1 MFDPKTLDDLTTRLT
16 SMLPTGAL
24 EFQRD
29 LEKNLR
35 AVLSSAFARL
45 DLVTRE
51 EFEIQKALLE
61 RTQDRV
67 AALARQVEALTAQG
81 AKTSPSTDDAGQDE
95 L

>member
-1 MFDPKTLDDLTTRLT
+1 MFDPKFFDDLTARLT
-16 SMLPTGAL
+16 SILPAGAV

-29 LEKNLR
+29 MEKNLR

-51 EFEIQKALLE
+51 EFEVQKVLLE

-67 AALARQVEALTAQG
+67 MALERRIEALTAQSSEPD
-81 AKTSPSTDDAGQDE
+81 KE
-95 L
+95 LN